1 MRRRRLRRTR
11 ADCPLCGMV
20 RRAARPT
27 QGPRQ
32 RCVGAPLTDPAVG
45 SVSLGGS
52 LVRTC
57 LAPSP
62 SRLLHVPSGAMDS
75 RYVREADGVPGQ
87 GAPGE
92 LLLCNLSDD
101 APPLRAVLVLSQP
114 REPPEGSRSEALHFS
129 RHQQHTALEF
139 LPLFR
144 HALRLPMLSA
154 STAVGSAS
162 KVRIRFAM
170 PFESVRPPT
179 AYRRRDGL
187 FTHRTCRSKGV
198 HWRWIHSTLAWT
210 GCLPCRHPL
219 FRTDRVETTHIFLHA
234 QFMRQALLTPLSQCD
249 CRTAKDGIGGIV
261 GAFRAQCATA
271 TSAQG
276 CALYLYEA
284 NSGLTQQLLS
294 PRLS

>member
-1 MRRRRLRRTR
+1 MLVISCWCCLVCSRHPEATGVTACTGPRLTGWREGSALCSSLDAAHHAGGRGMRRRRLRRTR

-92 LLLCNLSDD
+92 LLLCNLSDELD
-101 APPLRAVLVLSQP
+101 SRGKQSDSVKNSIIHILV
-114 REPPEGSRSEALHFS
+114 
-129 RHQQHTALEF
+129 
-139 LPLFR
+139 
-144 HALRLPMLSA
+144 
-154 STAVGSAS
+154 
-162 KVRIRFAM
+162 IRQKA
-170 PFESVRPPT
+170 
-179 AYRRRDGL
+179 
-187 FTHRTCRSKGV
+187 
-198 HWRWIHSTLAWT
+198 
-210 GCLPCRHPL
+210 
-219 FRTDRVETTHIFLHA
+219 
-234 QFMRQALLTPLSQCD
+234 
-249 CRTAKDGIGGIV
+249 
-261 GAFRAQCATA
+261 
-271 TSAQG
+271 
-276 CALYLYEA
+276 
-284 NSGLTQQLLS
+284 
-294 PRLS
+294 